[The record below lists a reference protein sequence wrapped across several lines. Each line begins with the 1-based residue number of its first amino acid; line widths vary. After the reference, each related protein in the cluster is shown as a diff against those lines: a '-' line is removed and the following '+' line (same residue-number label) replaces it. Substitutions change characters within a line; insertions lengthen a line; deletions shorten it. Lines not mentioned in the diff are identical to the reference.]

1 MYHAPSICLKSIDF
15 HSLIN
20 HLMVHS
26 IRLGAQKQM
35 KKHLA
40 IGHRSSYLIQQC
52 SISLN
57 LLPKKERMALKFKI
71 DFNMISDCFINSHVV
86 SNIHL
91 QKQKYMVSS
100 HCTITKF
107 LNNTNIIHFLTNS
120 KFLSNYFIFSPW
132 RYKAILYSEYLPLE
146 MKNKALFKPLQPLS
160 ALNSIYI
167 STIKNIN
174 K

>member
-15 HSLIN
+15 HSLIK
-20 HLMVHS
+20 LFD
-26 IRLGAQKQM
+26 GAQYKAGGQKQM

-40 IGHRSSYLIQQC
+40 IEHRSSYLIQQC

-57 LLPKKERMALKFKI
+57 LLSKKERRALKFKI
-71 DFNMISDCFINSHVV
+71 DFNMISDCFINSLGGKLFY
-86 SNIHL
+86 L

-120 KFLSNYFIFSPW
+120 KFLSNYFIFSLW
-132 RYKAILYSEYLPLE
+132 LYKAILHSEH
-146 MKNKALFKPLQPLS
+146 LS
-160 ALNSIYI
+160 LR
-167 STIKNIN
+167 
-174 K
+174 

>member
-1 MYHAPSICLKSIDF
+1 
-15 HSLIN
+15 
-20 HLMVHS
+20 MVHS

-57 LLPKKERMALKFKI
+57 LLPKKERRALKFKI

-100 HCTITKF
+100 HCTVTKF

-160 ALNSIYI
+160 ALNSITI